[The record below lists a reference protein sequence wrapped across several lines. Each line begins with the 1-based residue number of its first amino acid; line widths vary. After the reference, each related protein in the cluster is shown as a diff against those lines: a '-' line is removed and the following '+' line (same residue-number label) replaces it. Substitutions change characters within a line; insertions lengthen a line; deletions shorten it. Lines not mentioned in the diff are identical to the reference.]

1 MKNLMIKLLLFV
13 FMFISPVLL
22 QASDDGGA
30 AGGFLY
36 AGGSGARSAGLA
48 NSSSADSSDAS
59 GAYFN
64 PALVT
69 SVKYTELSF
78 YYMTPSE
85 GIAYNVISFA
95 LPVREYGILAFSRV
109 ELEADGVERIT
120 DEGIKTGDF
129 SDRSDCYM
137 LTYAY
142 PFTESF
148 SAGLT
153 LKLVTRSFDT
163 YNSNGFGIDAGTTYN
178 FGDVFT
184 VSVSLL
190 NITRPVLKIGSIIE
204 DYPMNMRAG
213 GALYLFDTKL
223 VLLGDA
229 LFINILSDGR
239 DFMGN
244 DGKVFIRY
252 SGGLE
257 YRPFDFAAIRGGI
270 NQAGPAVGGGVTT
283 ENFTLDYAATFA
295 VIGVV
300 HNFGVTARFGEVPT
314 EREKKLIQE
323 KSGLIKDKEKMSE
336 NFMNVTYGQLY
347 LSALNHY
354 NTGNY
359 EKAQAEVKALL
370 SMKTGDES
378 AEKLSSD
385 ITLMLNRKAAG
396 VKFDEAAA
404 LLAKGETKKGIEMIK
419 NAEKVYPGIKD
430 AKIKEYMANGSKEI
444 EERRY
449 MDARQWYEKV
459 LAIDPSNAKA
469 AEMLGKIRDLIDM
482 SK

>member
-1 MKNLMIKLLLFV
+1 MKNLMMKILLLAG
-13 FMFISPVLL
+13 MLILPLLL

-30 AGGFLY
+30 AGSFLY

-69 SVKYTELSF
+69 MVKYTELSF

-109 ELEADGVERIT
+109 ELETDGVERIT

-137 LTYAY
+137 LTYGY
-142 PFTESF
+142 PLTDSF
-148 SAGLT
+148 SLGLT

-163 YNSNGFGIDAGTTYN
+163 YNSNGFGIDAGGTYN
-178 FGDVFT
+178 FGGVFT
-184 VSVSLL
+184 ASVSLL
-190 NITRPVLKIGSIIE
+190 NITRPALKVGSVIE

-223 VLLGDA
+223 VLMGDA

-239 DFMGN
+239 NFTDN

-295 VIGVV
+295 PIGVV

-323 KSGLIKDKEKMSE
+323 KSGLLKDKEKMSE

-354 NTGNY
+354 NTGEY
-359 EKAQAEVKALL
+359 EKAEAEVKALQ
-370 SMKTGDES
+370 SMKTGD
-378 AEKLSSD
+378 ADAAKLSAD
-385 ITLMLNRKAAG
+385 IQLMLNKKAAS
-396 VKFDEAAA
+396 VKFEKAVAY
-404 LLAKGETKKGIEMIK
+404 LLKNDTKNGYAVIRD
-419 NAEKVYPGIKD
+419 AEKVYPGIKD
-430 AKIKEYMANGSKEI
+430 YKIKEYMENGTKDI
-444 EERRY
+444 ENRRY
-449 MDARQWYEKV
+449 LDAQKWYENI
-459 LAIDPSNAKA
+459 LAVDPSNAKA
-469 AEMLGKIRDLIDM
+469 AEMLGKIRDLTEM
-482 SK
+482 AK